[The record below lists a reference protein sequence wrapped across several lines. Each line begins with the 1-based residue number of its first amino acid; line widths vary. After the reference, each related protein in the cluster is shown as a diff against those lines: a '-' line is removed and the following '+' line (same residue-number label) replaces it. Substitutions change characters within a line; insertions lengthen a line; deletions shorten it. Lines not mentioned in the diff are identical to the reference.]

1 MTRRSLAEARTQR
14 SMASI
19 EMVMLVEGEI
29 RPPSGEDAP
38 PGDGF
43 IASVAALL
51 PVGVPAAV
59 GEWLF

>member
-1 MTRRSLAEARTQR
+1 
-14 SMASI
+14 
-19 EMVMLVEGEI
+19 MLVEGEI
-29 RPPSGEDAP
+29 EASFAAKTLR